1 MPVENIFNDG
11 SIMYNVRLDGM
22 EGLSECYYS
31 FYGEIHA
38 DDDLPADIVAS
49 AKAGNEKYWRYLT
62 PAQAKIRKNHQQEL
76 ENLAAGIDMTI
87 PEEEPAEGSVK
98 V

>member
-11 SIMYNVRLDGM
+11 SLMYNVRTEGM

-31 FYGEIHA
+31 FFGDIYSDDEI
-38 DDDLPADIVAS
+38 PADIVAS

-62 PAQAKIRKNHQQEL
+62 PAQAKIRKQHKQEQDA
-76 ENLAAGIDMTI
+76 LAAGVDFTVE
-87 PEEEPAEGSVK
+87 EEEPAEGSVK